1 MKLITGFFIA
11 VIVFGVIG
19 VLLSAYKVDETQH
32 VVITRFGEIREV
44 HSTPGLKFRAP
55 FVDQVN
61 VLDKRILRIDV
72 PPTSMPDVDN
82 QFLQM
87 DAYVRYRILDPQKF
101 LEKLRSEITA
111 ESRIGSIVIAALR
124 DEIGRS
130 TQPQIIGGEL
140 LGIEEDRTVVQP
152 LTVDGSSDGTPTR
165 VAIVEAARAS
175 ADETVKAQEND
186 FGIEI
191 VDLRIKR
198 ADFPQATEENIFN
211 RMRTER
217 AVQAGKLRAEGEED
231 FRTRVADVDRLVEI
245 ISAEADQK
253 ADQLRGEGEGQAIAI
268 LADALEED
276 EDLFSFLRSLE
287 AYKVFLGQNTTVVL
301 PSDSHLFRFL
311 QSPNTK

>member
-1 MKLITGFFIA
+1 MKSISIFLLVVVVA
-11 VIVFGVIG
+11 GVIG
-19 VLLSAYKVDETQH
+19 VLLSAYTVDETQH
-32 VVITRFGEIREV
+32 VVITRFGEITEV

-55 FVDQVN
+55 FIDQVN

-87 DAYVRYRILDPQKF
+87 DAYVRYKIIDPRKF

-130 TQPQIIGGEL
+130 TQPEIIGGEL

-152 LTVDGSSDGTPTR
+152 LTVDGTPGGTPTR
-165 VAIVEAARAS
+165 VAIVEAALAS
-175 ADETVKAQEND
+175 ADATVKAQEND

-217 AVQAGKLRAEGEED
+217 AVQAGKLRAEGEEE

-253 ADQLRGEGEGQAIAI
+253 ADQLRGEGEGKAIAI
-268 LADALEED
+268 LAGALGED
-276 EDLFSFLRSLE
+276 PEFFSFLRSLE
-287 AYKVFLGQNTTVVL
+287 AYKVFLRQNTTVVL
-301 PSDSHLFRFL
+301 PTSSDLFQFL
-311 QSPNTK
+311 QSPDAK

>member
-1 MKLITGFFIA
+1 MKLITGFL
-11 VIVFGVIG
+11 VGVVVLGAIG
-19 VLLSAYKVDETQH
+19 VLLSAYTVDETQH

-55 FVDQVN
+55 FIDQVN
-61 VLDKRILRIDV
+61 TLDKRILRIDV

-87 DAYVRYRILDPQKF
+87 DAYVRYRITDPQKF
-101 LEKLRSEITA
+101 IEKLVSEITA

-152 LTVDGSSDGTPTR
+152 LTVDGDPNGTPTR

-175 ADETVKAQEND
+175 ADATVKAPEND
-186 FGIEI
+186 FGIQI

-217 AVQAGKLRAEGEED
+217 AVQAGKLRAEGEEE

-301 PSDSHLFRFL
+301 PSDSDLFQFL
-311 QSPNTK
+311 QSSNAK